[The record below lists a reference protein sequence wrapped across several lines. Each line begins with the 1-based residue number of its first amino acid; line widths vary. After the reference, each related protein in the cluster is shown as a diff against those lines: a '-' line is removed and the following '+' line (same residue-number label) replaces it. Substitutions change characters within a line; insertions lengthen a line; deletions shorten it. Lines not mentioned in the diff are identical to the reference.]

1 VVFRLIIAIILST
14 GGANAAD
21 ISKHSND
28 SKTLNAIAF
37 VGEIED
43 GDAFRLKSYFAK
55 LPDKKFTA
63 IYFDSDGGNLFE
75 GMEIGRFIRSAGIR
89 SVTESDTACMSAC
102 ALAFLGGYDFY
113 SKAPW
118 RTKAS
123 TSELGFHAF
132 TPNFDNA
139 PYSQEE
145 INAVAKASQLITLMM
160 IEYFEDVEGD
170 IELLKASFSTDA
182 SVMYL
187 IGNSAALDYGVNV
200 WDEQTEEMVYSSKLQ
215 RLKR

>member
-1 VVFRLIIAIILST
+1 MFRFVIALILSA
-14 GGANAAD
+14 GYASAAD

-37 VGEIED
+37 TGEIED
-43 GDAFRLKSYFAK
+43 GDAFRLKSYFSK

-63 IYFDSDGGNLFE
+63 IYFASEGGNLFE

-89 SVTESDTACMSAC
+89 SVTEPKKICMSAC

-113 SKAPW
+113 SKSPW
-118 RTKAS
+118 RTKS
-123 TSELGFHAF
+123 TTSELGFHAF

-145 INAVAKASQLITLMM
+145 INSVVKASQLITLMM
-160 IEYFEDVEGD
+160 IDYFEEVEGD
-170 IELLKASFSTDA
+170 IELLKASFSTD
-182 SVMYL
+182 SNDMYL
-187 IGNSAALDYGVNV
+187 VGNSAALDYGVNV
-200 WDEQTEEMVYSSKLQ
+200 WDERAEEMVYSSKLQ
-215 RLKR
+215 KLKR